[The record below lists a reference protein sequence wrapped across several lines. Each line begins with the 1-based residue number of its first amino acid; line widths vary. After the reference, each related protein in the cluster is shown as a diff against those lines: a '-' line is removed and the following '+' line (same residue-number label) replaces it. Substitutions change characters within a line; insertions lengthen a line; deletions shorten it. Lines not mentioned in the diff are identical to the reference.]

1 LTKYREWIYDE
12 PGNSLQ
18 IKEETMAYYLQLV
31 VLTDKGRRNFEENPE
46 WIKELDKEIENM
58 GAKILTQYGLLG
70 QYDFV
75 NIIEAPSD
83 EIAAKIAIKLSATGT
98 VSPMT
103 LAAIP
108 LDNLIATLKKDQKAP
123 W

>member
-1 LTKYREWIYDE
+1 
-12 PGNSLQ
+12 
-18 IKEETMAYYLQLV
+18 MAYYLQLV
-31 VLTDKGRRNFEENPE
+31 VLTDKGRRNFAENPE
-46 WIKELDKEIENM
+46 WIRELDKEIETM

-75 NIIEAPSD
+75 NIIEASSD
-83 EIAAKIAIKLSATGT
+83 ETAAKIAIKLSATGS
-98 VSPMT
+98 VQPMT

-108 LDNLIATLKKDQKAP
+108 LDNLIETLKKNKGTP

>member
-1 LTKYREWIYDE
+1 
-12 PGNSLQ
+12 
-18 IKEETMAYYLQLV
+18 MAYYLQLV
-31 VLTDKGRRNFEENPE
+31 NLTDEGRKKFEETPE
-46 WIKELDKEIENM
+46 WIRELNKDIELM
-58 GAKILTQYGLLG
+58 GVKILTQYALLG

-83 EIAAKIAIKLSATGT
+83 EVVAKLSIKLSATK
-98 VSPMT
+98 SIQPMT

-108 LDNLIATLKKDQKAP
+108 LESLIDALKKDPHTP

>member
-1 LTKYREWIYDE
+1 
-12 PGNSLQ
+12 
-18 IKEETMAYYLQLV
+18 MAYFLQLV

-46 WIKELDKEIENM
+46 WIKDVNKNIELM
-58 GAKILTQYGLLG
+58 GAKILTQYALLG
-70 QYDFV
+70 NYDFV

-83 EIAAKIAIKLSATGT
+83 EVAAKIAIKLSATGT
-98 VSPMT
+98 VQPMT

-108 LDNLIATLKKDQKAP
+108 LDNLIDSLKKGGSAP